1 MPVPWIRHGHETL
14 WCFKVG
20 LCNDPGLLRC
30 SIYRCATANNQG
42 QLSTGNWSL
51 PKRSWTN
58 FWSRPPYMCFF
69 KALLQFVTSEKT
81 RHHGKFTK
89 HPVAGCKFNF
99 IQHAFLNA
107 WVFGHRN
114 VLHPFFFGDDNW
126 NFIASGKKIHLV
138 GGAEGFL
145 GNIHPGSVI
154 VFPIDLSHGVPA
166 ISEGEQATQQL
177 ATRSPNGTNI
187 NYGPTKSTET
197 DPGMIQVEIQIPDGF
212 FWVK

>member
-1 MPVPWIRHGHETL
+1 
-14 WCFKVG
+14 
-20 LCNDPGLLRC
+20 
-30 SIYRCATANNQG
+30 
-42 QLSTGNWSL
+42 
-51 PKRSWTN
+51 
-58 FWSRPPYMCFF
+58 MCFF

-177 ATRSPNGTNI
+177 ATRSPNGTNMDKLWT
-187 NYGPTKSTET
+187 NKKHWNKSWDDPSGDPNSWFLGWNHSRNFTMSTQPRNLSQSPTCKEKSKHTACS
-197 DPGMIQVEIQIPDGF
+197 PSFGVEENRTVNSPNLN
-212 FWVK
+212 